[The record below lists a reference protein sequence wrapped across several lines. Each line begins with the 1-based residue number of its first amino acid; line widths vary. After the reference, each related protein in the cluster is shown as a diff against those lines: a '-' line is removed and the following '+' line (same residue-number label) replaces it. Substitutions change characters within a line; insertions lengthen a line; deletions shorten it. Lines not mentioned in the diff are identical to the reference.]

1 MSYIPSPLGHLVLI
15 PKYKCQR
22 VRHQEKLLP
31 AMNQA
36 DKWRVTWLQQA
47 GWLSATNTVMQADPY
62 DEAGK
67 LQTLT
72 HATVSQL
79 CSDQHRP
86 SGYLPASSLA
96 ASTDCS
102 GYLVIPQFQQGCSLL
117 HLRFCLPSTRTPHP
131 WPTNFSWPG
140 VFVCLFKSWGFGIH
154 WTSTEMSVLAGAL
167 PWRK

>member
-67 LQTLT
+67 LQTLA

-79 CSDQHRP
+79 CSDQHRL
-86 SGYLPASSLA
+86 SGYLPANSLA

-102 GYLVIPQFQQGCSLL
+102 GYLVTSQFQQGCSLL
-117 HLRFCLPSTRTPHP
+117 HLRFCLPSTRVRVLRILDLQIFLDPV
-131 WPTNFSWPG
+131 FL
-140 VFVCLFKSWGFGIH
+140 FVCLSPGVLGFTG
-154 WTSTEMSVLAGAL
+154 L
-167 PWRK
+167 PPR